1 MSAKDIEAGNLPSL
15 YIGNSALPITG
26 LALDDGTEVI
36 LDQEQANVL
45 NGAGVATAINANG
58 YHLWGN
64 NSCAYPATTDPKDRW
79 FWVRRFFTWRRN
91 SVALTYQARVDEPVN
106 KQRLIENI
114 VDSENITGNGFVSR
128 GICAGYACSYNADDN
143 PIIEILNGHVQF
155 KIALAPYTPAEFIEF
170 VFSFDTSALETAL
183 NS

>member
-1 MSAKDIEAGNLPSL
+1 M
-15 YIGNSALPITG
+15 
-26 LALDDGTEVI
+26 
-36 LDQEQANVL
+36 
-45 NGAGVATAINANG
+45 
-58 YHLWGN
+58 
-64 NSCAYPATTDPKDRW
+64 
-79 FWVRRFFTWRRN
+79 RRFFTWRRN

-143 PIIEILNGHVQF
+143 PITEILNGHVLF

>member
-1 MSAKDIEAGNLPSL
+1 MP
-15 YIGNSALPITG
+15 
-26 LALDDGTEVI
+26 
-36 LDQEQANVL
+36 
-45 NGAGVATAINANG
+45 TA
-58 YHLWGN
+58 

-143 PIIEILNGHVQF
+143 PITEILNGHVLF